1 MKYTKVLKGLA
12 VVLATVGLVLPLHAS
27 ALAAGPQRTQRDVAL
42 GPGGLFHGQ
51 LVDRQG
57 SGMSG
62 ATVTVSARGRE
73 VASGI
78 TDDAGNFAITGLRG
92 GVYQVQTG
100 QVTGVYR
107 LWAPQSAPPSA
118 QRSVLLVTDPFVAR
132 GQVLGGLSLSVI
144 ALGVGMGAVLWA
156 AIDHNTSS

>member
-1 MKYTKVLKGLA
+1 MKYSKVLKGLA
-12 VVLATVGLVLPLHAS
+12 VVLATVGLVLPLPVS
-27 ALAAGPQRTQRDVAL
+27 ALAAGPQPVRRDVAL
-42 GPGGLFHGQ
+42 GPGGLFRGQ

-57 SGMSG
+57 SGLSG
-62 ATVTVSARGRE
+62 ATVTVSRRGRE

-78 TDDAGNFAITGLRG
+78 TDDDGNFAITKLRG

-100 QVTGVYR
+100 QVTGIYR
-107 LWAPQSAPPSA
+107 LWASRSAPPSA
-118 QRSVLLVTDPFVAR
+118 QQSVLLVTDPFVAR
-132 GQVLGGLSLSVI
+132 GQIPDGIPLSVI